1 MKQMILLLTTLSLC
15 LSLCACSTDSNT
27 PDMPE
32 TTNSTIQTTT
42 TTAAEPKSVTVEI
55 TLDNWKDY
63 FELREYIEFNENG
76 FGEIDDAKIYWSIA
90 NKDEFTVDEEN
101 CNVTFEYTLEKEEV
115 SSTIDTKTKKVI
127 YGEVTGKNTSEATVE
142 TMNNVGQYI
151 GEYTHDYYGE
161 YLTRQRFE
169 MKDGKLVSIFDY
181 RVVDITIKRI
191 QGTFSYFQ

>member
-1 MKQMILLLTTLSLC
+1 MKQIILLLATLSLC

-32 TTNSTIQTTT
+32 TNDSTIQSTT
-42 TTAAEPKSVTVEI
+42 TTATEPKSVTVEI

-63 FELREYIEFNENG
+63 FELREYIEINENG
-76 FGEIDDAKIYWSIA
+76 FGEIDGAKIYWSIV
-90 NKDEFTVDEEN
+90 NKNEFIVGEEN

-115 SSTIDTKTKKVI
+115 SSTIDTETKKVI

-161 YLTRQRFE
+161 YLTSQHFK

-191 QGTFSYFQ
+191 QGTFCYFQ